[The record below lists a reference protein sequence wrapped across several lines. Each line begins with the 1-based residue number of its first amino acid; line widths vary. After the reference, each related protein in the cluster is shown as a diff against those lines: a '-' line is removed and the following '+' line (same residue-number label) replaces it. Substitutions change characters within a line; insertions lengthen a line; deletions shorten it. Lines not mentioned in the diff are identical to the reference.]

1 MEPKWKHW
9 TEEQCEERGCCQ
21 NYMGGG
27 KGRGARPFAP
37 PLAKALKQHFS
48 NHGGREKNLLAKS
61 NFTQH
66 LIKTNIWHL
75 F

>member
-1 MEPKWKHW
+1 MEPKWTHW
-9 TEEQCEERGCCQ
+9 TEEQCEERGRCQ
-21 NYMGGG
+21 NYV
-27 KGRGARPFAP
+27 
-37 PLAKALKQHFS
+37 ALKQYFS
-48 NHGGREKNLLAKS
+48 NHAGREKNLLAKS